1 MFCLKGWI
9 YTVDWALLLL
19 YACIK
24 IGLFTGLL
32 KNEIKVSGNLQTGYL
47 VCQLKEGRAEKA
59 GPTLAPA
66 WGTVKDLLLSVLS
79 RASDHRKYF

>member
-59 GPTLAPA
+59 A
-66 WGTVKDLLLSVLS
+66 WSTVKDLLLSVLS